1 MAIDLRYCIIE
12 YYIHVNIYIYSSIYK
27 HFTYDHWLIWIYTIC
42 LTFHKAEHIFCS
54 SGPKPGGLKSSI
66 TSRTQKPERNRTN
79 NDNNNK
85 SKQNLYLISSGVFHL
100 LHLLLHFIFVIVAI
114 LLCRCS
120 LIKIN
125 TFLCRFFM
133 RFYSIFPVLLLL
145 FFRILPRVHL
155 CLWHSLISLRRFIMA
170 TLRISHNLEQYCYL
184 SATDWC
190 CCFFLCC
197 SCSQ

>member
-12 YYIHVNIYIYSSIYK
+12 YYIHVNIYINSSIYK

-100 LHLLLHFIFVIVAI
+100 LHLLLHFIFVIVAL
-114 LLCRCS
+114 LLCWCC

-133 RFYSIFPVLLLL
+133 RFYSIFPFFTFALLQN
-145 FFRILPRVHL
+145 FAARSSLPVA
-155 CLWHSLISLRRFIMA
+155 FIDFTEA
-170 TLRISHNLEQYCYL
+170 LYYGHVAYQP
-184 SATDWC
+184 
-190 CCFFLCC
+190 
-197 SCSQ
+197 